1 MEVSLLTITKKAL
14 TITADNKTRAFG
26 SPNPV
31 FTATYSG
38 FANGE
43 GASVLTTAPEFSTTA
58 SPTSSV
64 GTYPITGSGAVA
76 VNYLISF
83 VPGTLTVEQAVQTIT
98 FAAISAK
105 TFGDADFALSAT
117 GGASGKP
124 VTYTSSNT
132 AVATITGNM
141 VRIISA
147 GSTTIT
153 ASQAGTANYAAAFD
167 VAQGL
172 TVNKATATLSLSNLS
187 QANDGTEKAVTVTTN
202 PVGLTGVS
210 ITYNGLSSPPFAVGT
225 YSVNAVLNNSNYM
238 AVPVSGTLT
247 ITQQQV
253 LKVQYRNA
261 DNSLTDKEGK
271 PHLKLLNNGTAA
283 VPYSQLTARYWITP
297 ENFTGSLAIWV
308 DHAQK
313 GNNIVT
319 TKYVT
324 LSSPRVN
331 AFGYIEYGFTPSAGS
346 LAAGTNSGE
355 IESRFANS
363 DWAVLNE
370 ANDYSIGTNKTYA
383 DNTAITLYRNGV
395 LIWGTEPAVEAPLT
409 KLKIYSEGKSNGNS
423 KSISTTV
430 DIRNEGNV
438 PLDYGD
444 ITARYW
450 FTSEGTSPL
459 NFSVDHAKKG
469 NTAVSGN
476 FTILNPAKTNANVYL
491 ELKVR
496 PGTFY
501 PLSATGDI
509 QYRITKNDWS
519 AFNQT
524 NDYSFKTGPM
534 TENPKIT
541 IYYKGQL
548 VYGTEPDG
556 LSATTFM
563 STGAPEKVSFTP
575 GNAESASTIVYP
587 NPSFGSFTLTLG
599 DDRSG
604 PFKAIIYNS
613 AGKPL
618 DTYSGNK
625 AGCFSKQ
632 YQLQLEKG
640 MYYMIITW
648 KDHKD
653 YKTVLIN

>member
-1 MEVSLLTITKKAL
+1 
-14 TITADNKTRAFG
+14 
-26 SPNPV
+26 
-31 FTATYSG
+31 
-38 FANGE
+38 
-43 GASVLTTAPEFSTTA
+43 
-58 SPTSSV
+58 
-64 GTYPITGSGAVA
+64 
-76 VNYLISF
+76 
-83 VPGTLTVEQAVQTIT
+83 
-98 FAAISAK
+98 
-105 TFGDADFALSAT
+105 
-117 GGASGKP
+117 
-124 VTYTSSNT
+124 
-132 AVATITGNM
+132 
-141 VRIISA
+141 
-147 GSTTIT
+147 
-153 ASQAGTANYAAAFD
+153 
-167 VAQGL
+167 
-172 TVNKATATLSLSNLS
+172 
-187 QANDGTEKAVTVTTN
+187 
-202 PVGLTGVS
+202 
-210 ITYNGLSSPPFAVGT
+210 
-225 YSVNAVLNNSNYM
+225 
-238 AVPVSGTLT
+238 
-247 ITQQQV
+247 
-253 LKVQYRNA
+253 
-261 DNSLTDKEGK
+261 
-271 PHLKLLNNGTAA
+271 
-283 VPYSQLTARYWITP
+283 
-297 ENFTGSLAIWV
+297 
-308 DHAQK
+308 
-313 GNNIVT
+313 
-319 TKYVT
+319 VT

-346 LAAGTNSGE
+346 LAAGANSGE

-363 DWAVLNE
+363 DWAALNE

-395 LIWGTEPAVEAPLT
+395 LIWGTEPAAEAPLT
-409 KLKIYSEGKSNGNS
+409 KLKIFSEGKSSG
-423 KSISTTV
+423 KSNTISTTV

-438 PLDYGD
+438 PLDYTD

-450 FTSEGTSPL
+450 FTPEGTSPL

-469 NTAVSGN
+469 NNAVSGN

-501 PLSATGDI
+501 PLGATGDI

-524 NDYSFKTGPM
+524 NDYSFKPGPM

-548 VYGTEPDG
+548 VYGIEPDG
-556 LSATTFM
+556 LSASTYM
-563 STGAPEKVSFTP
+563 ATGAPEKVSFTP

-625 AGCFSKQ
+625 TGSFSKQ

-653 YKTVLIN
+653 YKTILIN